1 MHKKGLDR
9 FFAGGLKTT
18 EKRVNEMPYV
28 PQDVKERIKREVS
41 IQRLAEARGIKLHR
55 SGKELIGL
63 CPFHDDRNPSLN
75 IDPAKNVWSC
85 KGACGEGGDVILWV
99 MRAEGISFHHA
110 LELLRKDYAPSA
122 GPVVKIGTVPKLPP
136 LIDATAE
143 NKKLLET
150 VVGYYHETLKG
161 TPEAQQYLVKRGL
174 QSAEMVEH
182 FRLGYANRTLSY
194 HLPASNRAAGEAQRT
209 RLKELGIL
217 RNQKPGHEH
226 FNGSLVVP
234 VFNLAGEVV
243 EMYGRKITPNL
254 RAGTP
259 DHLYLPGEHRGV
271 WNEEALIASK
281 DIILC
286 EALIDALT
294 FWVAGYRNVTASYG
308 VNGFTA
314 DHRAAFERHGTKRV
328 YIAYDR
334 DEAGDKAAAKLAE
347 HLMQSG
353 IECFRVQFPK
363 GMDANEHALRTQPA
377 AMALGVLLTGAA
389 WMGKGPRPAGR
400 APVPV
405 IVAEPV
411 AAAAPTIEPLPAEA
425 KSTAKEK
432 IIEEQTPEPVI
443 EEAAQP
449 GEAQAAVVEIAPE
462 PGPATEPEPQRQ
474 PEPAA
479 EPAIEAASEPIPSAV
494 ASDPPAKP
502 AQPQQRAFSLAVNA
516 VPSQEPAA
524 RPMPLSVPAE
534 PQVKIDGGEVAV
546 TIGPRE
552 YRVLG
557 LEKCTSRGQ
566 MRVNVKVSGHNVRG
580 EFCYHG
586 DTLDMEAF
594 RQRAAFVKQAA
605 HELAAKEETIHR
617 EVGQLWT
624 VLAELQRE
632 RIAKVLAPP
641 DEQSLM
647 TAEEQAAA
655 MELLRD
661 PRLLERVL
669 EDFERC
675 GAVGE
680 ETNKKVSYLAAVS
693 RMLAKP
699 LAIVVQSS
707 SSAGKSSLMEAVLD
721 FMPEEH
727 RESYTAMTGQA
738 LFYMGQKNLKHKIL
752 AIAEQQGAE
761 AASYPL
767 KLLQSEG
774 KLNIAS
780 TGKDPV
786 SGKHVTHE
794 YTVEGPVMLFL
805 TTTAHE
811 VDEELM
817 NRCLVLAVNEDR
829 EQTQAIH
836 QKQREAQTLEGLKA
850 RTRRNKIVRLHR
862 NAQRLL
868 KPVDVVIECLKE
880 RRFPDTMTRTRRD
893 HMKFIALIQ
902 AITLLHQHQREIKTS
917 MEEDETLEYIEATEA
932 DVKLAWE
939 LASHVLMRSLDDV
952 QTQTRRLLLLIDKMV
967 TAECERLEIERLDY
981 RFTRATVRQFTGW
994 GDSQLKKHLS
1004 RLEDLEY
1011 LALHR
1016 GVAGQ
1021 SFVYALNF
1029 EMDENGRPVLPGL
1042 SYGAKRSRSE
1052 EGVSHFE
1059 AGVSPVGHGGVTGVS
1074 GGGHDAKSPAMTR
1087 GEAGFFDKSA
1097 KNAYRGAEASSI
1109 PQTPVVAVAAQKPN
1123 GRTGGSAWPA

>member
-1 MHKKGLDR
+1 
-9 FFAGGLKTT
+9 
-18 EKRVNEMPYV
+18 MPE
-28 PQDVKERIKREVS
+28 PT
-41 IQRLAEARGIKLHR
+41 
-55 SGKELIGL
+55 
-63 CPFHDDRNPSLN
+63 
-75 IDPAKNVWSC
+75 PA
-85 KGACGEGGDVILWV
+85 
-99 MRAEGISFHHA
+99 
-110 LELLRKDYAPSA
+110 P
-122 GPVVKIGTVPKLPP
+122 
-136 LIDATAE
+136 
-143 NKKLLET
+143 
-150 VVGYYHETLKG
+150 
-161 TPEAQQYLVKRGL
+161 
-174 QSAEMVEH
+174 
-182 FRLGYANRTLSY
+182 
-194 HLPASNRAAGEAQRT
+194 
-209 RLKELGIL
+209 
-217 RNQKPGHEH
+217 
-226 FNGSLVVP
+226 
-234 VFNLAGEVV
+234 
-243 EMYGRKITPNL
+243 
-254 RAGTP
+254 
-259 DHLYLPGEHRGV
+259 
-271 WNEEALIASK
+271 
-281 DIILC
+281 
-286 EALIDALT
+286 
-294 FWVAGYRNVTASYG
+294 
-308 VNGFTA
+308 
-314 DHRAAFERHGTKRV
+314 
-328 YIAYDR
+328 
-334 DEAGDKAAAKLAE
+334 
-347 HLMQSG
+347 
-353 IECFRVQFPK
+353 
-363 GMDANEHALRTQPA
+363 
-377 AMALGVLLTGAA
+377 
-389 WMGKGPRPAGR
+389 
-400 APVPV
+400 
-405 IVAEPV
+405 
-411 AAAAPTIEPLPAEA
+411 
-425 KSTAKEK
+425 
-432 IIEEQTPEPVI
+432 TPEPGATV
-443 EEAAQP
+443 
-449 GEAQAAVVEIAPE
+449 APVASE
-462 PGPATEPEPQRQ
+462 PGPEPEKPQ
-474 PEPAA
+474 E
-479 EPAIEAASEPIPSAV
+479 
-494 ASDPPAKP
+494 
-502 AQPQQRAFSLAVNA
+502 RAFSLAVNA
-516 VPSQEPAA
+516 VPLPAVPVEEPAA
-524 RPMPLSVPAE
+524 RPMPLSVPTE
-534 PQVKIDGGEVAV
+534 PQVKTEGGEVAV

-557 LEKCTSRGQ
+557 LDKCTSRGQ

-641 DEQSLM
+641 EETALM

-655 MELLRD
+655 MELLRS

-669 EDFERC
+669 EDFEKC

-836 QKQREAQTLEGLKA
+836 QKQREAQTLDGLKA
-850 RTRRNKIVRLHR
+850 RRRRDKIVRLHR

-868 KPVDVVIECLKE
+868 RPVDVVIECLKE

-902 AITLLHQHQREIKTS
+902 AIALLHQHQREIKTS
-917 MEEDETLEYIEATEA
+917 IDEDGETFEYIEATEA
-932 DVKLAWE
+932 DAKLAWE
-939 LASHVLMRSLDDV
+939 LSSHVLMRSLDDV
-952 QTQTRRLLLLIDKMV
+952 PPQTRRLLLLIDKMV
-967 TAECERLEIERLDY
+967 TAECERLQIERLDY

-994 GDSQLKKHLS
+994 SDSQLKTHLH
-1004 RLEDLEY
+1004 RLEELEY

-1016 GVAGQ
+1016 GLSGQ

-1029 EMDENGRPVLPGL
+1029 EMDANGRPVLPGL
-1042 SYGAKRSRSE
+1042 SYGAKAIRMEADRSGSA
-1052 EGVSHFE
+1052 EGVS
-1059 AGVSPVGHGGVTGVS
+1059 GQDGQRSGSSLGQVWGVS
-1074 GGGHDAKSPAMTR
+1074 GGGLGKESPAMTR
-1087 GEAGFFDKSA
+1087 VEGAFSGNRGKSIDKEAETS
-1097 KNAYRGAEASSI
+1097 GA
-1109 PQTPVVAVAAQKPN
+1109 PQTPVVIVPMTKPNGNGN

>member
-1 MHKKGLDR
+1 
-9 FFAGGLKTT
+9 
-18 EKRVNEMPYV
+18 MPYV
-28 PQDVKERIKREVS
+28 PPEVKERLKREVS
-41 IQRLAEARGIKLHR
+41 IQRLAEARGIKLTR

-136 LIDATAE
+136 LIDATADD
-143 NKKLLET
+143 KKLLGT
-150 VVGYYHETLKG
+150 VVNYYHRTLQDS
-161 TPEAQQYLVKRGL
+161 PEAQRYLAKRGL
-174 QSAEMVEH
+174 QSSEIIDR
-182 FRLGYANRTLSY
+182 FKLGYANRTLSL

-226 FNGSLVVP
+226 FNGSLVIP
-234 VFNLAGEVV
+234 VFNLDGEVM

-271 WNEEALIASK
+271 WNEESFIASK

-314 DHRAAFERHGTKRV
+314 DHRAAFERHGTERV

-347 HLMQSG
+347 ELMGMG

-363 GMDANEHALRTQPA
+363 GQDANEYARVTQPA
-377 AMALGVLLTGAA
+377 AKALGVLLTGAA

-411 AAAAPTIEPLPAEA
+411 AAAAPAIAPLPAET
-425 KSTAKEK
+425 KSTAKGKKIEEPVPAPSIEPQPAAVKAATKEK
-432 IIEEQTPEPVI
+432 IIVP
-443 EEAAQP
+443 
-449 GEAQAAVVEIAPE
+449 EIAE
-462 PGPATEPEPQRQ
+462 PMP
-474 PEPAA
+474 
-479 EPAIEAASEPIPSAV
+479 
-494 ASDPPAKP
+494 KP
-502 AQPQQRAFSLAVNA
+502 APEKQSERAFSLAVNA
-516 VPSQEPAA
+516 VPSEEPPS
-524 RPMPLSVPAE
+524 RPMPLAVPTE
-534 PQVKIDGGEVAV
+534 PQVKVEGGEVAV

-552 YRVLG
+552 YRILG
-557 LEKCTSRGQ
+557 LDKCTSRGQ

-605 HELAAKEETIHR
+605 HELAAREETIHR

-641 DEQSLM
+641 EEQSLM

-655 MELLRD
+655 LELLRD
-661 PRLLERVL
+661 PRLLDRVL
-669 EDFERC
+669 EDFEKC

-680 ETNKKVSYLAAVS
+680 EANKKVSYLAAVS
-693 RMLAKP
+693 RMLSKP

-707 SSAGKSSLMEAVLD
+707 SSAGKSALMEAVLD

-805 TTTAHE
+805 TTTAHD

-817 NRCLVLAVNEDR
+817 NRCLVLTVNEDR
-829 EQTQAIH
+829 EQTRAIH

-850 RTRRNKIVRLHR
+850 RMRQNKIVRLHR

-868 KPVDVVIECLKE
+868 RPVQVVIEHLKE
-880 RRFPDTMTRTRRD
+880 RGFPDAMTRTRRD
-893 HMKFIALIQ
+893 HMKFLTLIQ
-902 AITLLHQHQREIKTS
+902 AITLLYQHQREIKTS
-917 MEEDETLEYIEATEA
+917 TEDGETLEYIEATEA

-952 QTQTRRLLLLIDKMV
+952 PPQTRRLLLLIDKMV
-967 TAECERLEIERLDY
+967 TEECERLQIERLDY
-981 RFTRATVRQFTGW
+981 RFTRATVRQRTGW
-994 GDSQLKKHLS
+994 SDSQLKTHLH
-1004 RLEDLEY
+1004 RLEELEY

-1016 GVAGQ
+1016 GVSGQ

-1029 EMDENGRPVLPGL
+1029 EMDANGRPVLPGL
-1042 SYGAKRSRSE
+1042 SYGAKAIRMEADRSGSAE
-1052 EGVSHFE
+1052 
-1059 AGVSPVGHGGVTGVS
+1059 GVS
-1074 GGGHDAKSPAMTR
+1074 GGGLGKESPAMTR
-1087 GEAGFFDKSA
+1087 EEGAFSGNSGKRIDKE
-1097 KNAYRGAEASSI
+1097 AEASGA
-1109 PQTPVVAVAAQKPN
+1109 PQTPVVVVAAQKPN

>member
-1 MHKKGLDR
+1 
-9 FFAGGLKTT
+9 
-18 EKRVNEMPYV
+18 MPYV
-28 PQDVKERIKREVS
+28 PPEVKERIKREVS
-41 IQRLAEARGIKLHR
+41 IQRLAEARGIKLVR

-99 MRAEGISFHHA
+99 MRAEGVSFHHA
-110 LELLRKDYAPSA
+110 LEMLKREHFPLVG
-122 GPVVKIGTVPKLPP
+122 GPIQPVKQSTVRKLPP
-136 LIDATAE
+136 LIDATADD
-143 NKKLLET
+143 KKLLEI
-150 VVGYYHETLKG
+150 VVSYYNETLKKE
-161 TPEAQQYLVKRGL
+161 PEALKYLFSRGL
-174 QSAEMVEH
+174 QSSEIIDR
-182 FRLGYANRTLSY
+182 FRLGFANRTLGLR
-194 HLPASNRAAGEAQRT
+194 LPKSNRAAGDAQRT

-226 FNGSLVVP
+226 FNGSLVIP
-234 VFNLAGEVV
+234 IFNLAGEVV
-243 EMYGRKITPNL
+243 EMYGRKITSSL
-254 RAGTP
+254 REGTP
-259 DHLYLPGEHRGV
+259 LHLYLKGEHRGV
-271 WNEEALIASK
+271 WNEEALMASK
-281 DIILC
+281 EIILC

-294 FWVAGYRNVTASYG
+294 FWCAGFRNVTASYG

-314 DHRAAFERHGTKRV
+314 DHRAAFEKQGTKRV
-328 YIAYDR
+328 YIAYDN
-334 DEAGDKAAAKLAE
+334 DEAGNKAAAKLAE
-347 HLMQSG
+347 ELIEMG
-353 IECFRVQFPK
+353 VECFRVQFPK
-363 GMDANEHALRTQPA
+363 GMDANEYALKVTPA
-377 AMALGVLLTGAA
+377 AKSLGVLLNRAA
-389 WMGKGPRPAGR
+389 WLGKGQPPAQR
-400 APVPV
+400 VAVPV
-405 IVAEPV
+405 IE
-411 AAAAPTIEPLPAEA
+411 AAPAIEPLPAET

-432 IIEEQTPEPVI
+432 IIEEPMPEPTPEP
-443 EEAAQP
+443 EKPAAQ
-449 GEAQAAVVEIAPE
+449 E
-462 PGPATEPEPQRQ
+462 
-474 PEPAA
+474 
-479 EPAIEAASEPIPSAV
+479 
-494 ASDPPAKP
+494 
-502 AQPQQRAFSLAVNA
+502 RAFSLAVNA
-516 VPSQEPAA
+516 VPLEEPAA
-524 RPMPLSVPAE
+524 RPMPLAVPAE
-534 PQVKIDGGEVAV
+534 PKVETDGEEVRV
-546 TIGPRE
+546 SIGPRE
-552 YRVLG
+552 YRVLW
-557 LEKCTSRGQ
+557 LEKSTVRGRMQ
-566 MRVNVKVSGHNVRG
+566 VNVKVSGKNVRG
-580 EFCYHG
+580 EYCYHG
-586 DTLDMEAF
+586 DSFDMESF
-594 RQRAAFVKQAA
+594 QRRAAFIKQAA
-605 HELAAKEETIHR
+605 HELAVKEETMHAD
-617 EVGQLWT
+617 VGKLWA
-624 VLAELQRE
+624 VLSDLQRE
-632 RIAKVLAPP
+632 RITKTLAPQEEP
-641 DEQSLM
+641 ELI

-655 MELLRD
+655 LDLLRD

-669 EDFERC
+669 EDFEKC

-850 RTRRNKIVRLHR
+850 RTRRDKIVRLHR

-868 KPVDVVIECLKE
+868 RPVDVVIECLKE

-917 MEEDETLEYIEATEA
+917 IEEDVRLEYIEATEA

-952 QTQTRRLLLLIDKMV
+952 QTQTRRLLLVIDKMV
-967 TAECERLEIERLDY
+967 SSECERLQIERLDY

-1016 GVAGQ
+1016 GMAGQ

-1059 AGVSPVGHGGVTGVS
+1059 AGLAPAGHGGVMGVS
-1074 GGGHDAKSPAMTR
+1074 WGGHDAKSPATTR
-1087 GEAGFFDKSA
+1087 VEDGFSDKSA
-1097 KNAYRGAEASSI
+1097 KNAYKEVEASGI
-1109 PQTPVVAVAAQKPN
+1109 QQNPIVVVPMTKPN
-1123 GRTGGSAWPA
+1123 GKGNGRMEGNAWPA

>member
-1 MHKKGLDR
+1 
-9 FFAGGLKTT
+9 
-18 EKRVNEMPYV
+18 MPYV
-28 PQDVKERIKREVS
+28 PPEVKERLKREVS
-41 IQRLAEARGIKLHR
+41 IQRLAEARGIKLTR

-75 IDPAKNVWSC
+75 IDPVKNVWSC
-85 KGACGEGGDVILWV
+85 KGACGEGGDVFLWV
-99 MRAEGISFHHA
+99 MRAEGVSFHHA
-110 LELLRKDYAPSA
+110 LELLKRDYAPSA
-122 GPVVKIGTVPKLPP
+122 GPVVKIATVPKLPP
-136 LIDATAE
+136 LIDATADD
-143 NKKLLET
+143 KKLLGT
-150 VVGYYHETLKG
+150 VVDYYNRTLKDS
-161 TPEAQQYLVKRGL
+161 PEAQRYLVKRGL
-174 QSAEMVEH
+174 ESSEIIDR
-182 FRLGYANRTLSY
+182 FRLGYANRSLCL

-259 DHLYLPGEHRGV
+259 DHTYLPGPHRGV
-271 WNEEALIASK
+271 WNEEAFIASK
-281 DIILC
+281 EIILC

-314 DHRAAFERHGTKRV
+314 DHRAAFERHGTERV

-334 DEAGDKAAAKLAE
+334 DDAGDKAAAKLAE
-347 HLMQSG
+347 ELMGMG

-363 GMDANEHALRTQPA
+363 GQDANEYARVTQPA
-377 AMALGVLLTGAA
+377 AKALGVLLTGAA

-405 IVAEPV
+405 VVAEPA
-411 AAAAPTIEPLPAEA
+411 AAAAPTVEPLPAEA

-432 IIEEQTPEPVI
+432 KIEEPMPEPTPEPTPT
-443 EEAAQP
+443 P
-449 GEAQAAVVEIAPE
+449 GAAVAQVASE
-462 PGPATEPEPQRQ
+462 PGPEPEKPQ
-474 PEPAA
+474 E
-479 EPAIEAASEPIPSAV
+479 
-494 ASDPPAKP
+494 
-502 AQPQQRAFSLAVNA
+502 RAFSLAVNA
-516 VPSQEPAA
+516 VPLPAVPIEEPAA
-524 RPMPLSVPAE
+524 RPMPLSVPTE
-534 PQVKIDGGEVAV
+534 PQVKTEGGEVAV

-557 LEKCTSRGQ
+557 LDKCTSRGQ

-641 DEQSLM
+641 EETALM

-669 EDFERC
+669 EDFEKC

-805 TTTAHE
+805 TTTAPD

-836 QKQREAQTLEGLKA
+836 RKQREAQTLDGLKA
-850 RTRRNKIVRLHR
+850 RRRRDKIVRLHR

-868 KPVDVVIECLKE
+868 RPVDVVIECLKE

-902 AITLLHQHQREIKTS
+902 AIALLHQHQREIKTS
-917 MEEDETLEYIEATEA
+917 IDEDGETFEYIEATEA
-932 DVKLAWE
+932 DAKLAWE

-952 QTQTRRLLLLIDKMV
+952 QTQTRRLLLLLDKMV
-967 TAECERLEIERLDY
+967 TAECERLQIERLDY

-994 GDSQLKKHLS
+994 SDSQLKTHLH
-1004 RLEDLEY
+1004 RLEELEY

-1016 GVAGQ
+1016 GLSGQ

-1029 EMDENGRPVLPGL
+1029 EMDSNGRPVLPGL
-1042 SYGAKRSRSE
+1042 SYGAKAIRMEADRSGSA
-1052 EGVSHFE
+1052 EGVSGLE
-1059 AGVSPVGHGGVTGVS
+1059 GQRSGSSLGQVWGVS
-1074 GGGHDAKSPAMTR
+1074 GGGLGKESPAMTR
-1087 GEAGFFDKSA
+1087 AEGAFSGNSGKRIDKE
-1097 KNAYRGAEASSI
+1097 AEASGA
-1109 PQTPVVAVAAQKPN
+1109 PQTPVVVVAAQKPN

>member
-1 MHKKGLDR
+1 
-9 FFAGGLKTT
+9 
-18 EKRVNEMPYV
+18 MPYV
-28 PQDVKERIKREVS
+28 PPEVKERLKREVS
-41 IQRLAEARGIKLHR
+41 IQRLAEARGIKLTR

-75 IDPAKNVWSC
+75 IDPVKNVWSC
-85 KGACGEGGDVILWV
+85 KGACGEGGDVFLWV
-99 MRAEGISFHHA
+99 MRAEGVSFHHA
-110 LELLRKDYAPSA
+110 LELLKRDYAPSA
-122 GPVVKIGTVPKLPP
+122 GPVVKIATVPKLPP
-136 LIDATAE
+136 LIDATADD
-143 NKKLLET
+143 KKLLGT
-150 VVGYYHETLKG
+150 VVDYYSRTLKDS
-161 TPEAQQYLVKRGL
+161 PEAQRYLVKRGL
-174 QSAEMVEH
+174 ESSEIIDR
-182 FRLGYANRTLSY
+182 FKLGYANRSLCL
-194 HLPASNRAAGEAQRT
+194 HLPASNRAAGEAQWT

-226 FNGSLVVP
+226 FNGSLVIP
-234 VFNLAGEVV
+234 VFNLDGEVM

-259 DHLYLPGEHRGV
+259 DHTYLPGPHRGV
-271 WNEEALIASK
+271 WNEEAFLASK
-281 DIILC
+281 EIILC

-314 DHRAAFERHGTKRV
+314 DHRAAFERHGIERV

-334 DEAGDKAAAKLAE
+334 DDAGDKAAAKLAE
-347 HLMQSG
+347 QLMEMG

-363 GMDANEHALRTQPA
+363 GQDANEYARVTQPA
-377 AMALGVLLTGAA
+377 AKALGVLLTGAA

-411 AAAAPTIEPLPAEA
+411 RAAAPTVEPLPAEA

-432 IIEEQTPEPVI
+432 KIEEPEPMP
-443 EEAAQP
+443 EPTAEPAPTLEP
-449 GEAQAAVVEIAPE
+449 GAAVAPVASE
-462 PGPATEPEPQRQ
+462 PGPEPEKPQ
-474 PEPAA
+474 E
-479 EPAIEAASEPIPSAV
+479 
-494 ASDPPAKP
+494 
-502 AQPQQRAFSLAVNA
+502 RAFSLAVNA
-516 VPSQEPAA
+516 VPLPAVPVEESAA
-524 RPMPLSVPAE
+524 RPMPLSVPTE
-534 PQVKIDGGEVAV
+534 PQVKTEGGEVAV

-557 LEKCTSRGQ
+557 LDKCTSRGQ

-641 DEQSLM
+641 EETSIM

-661 PRLLERVL
+661 PRLLDRVL

-680 ETNKKVSYLAAVS
+680 EANKKVSYLAAVS
-693 RMLAKP
+693 RMLSKP

-707 SSAGKSSLMEAVLD
+707 SSAGKSALMEAVLD

-805 TTTAHE
+805 TTTAPD

-836 QKQREAQTLEGLKA
+836 QKQREAQTLEGLRA

-868 KPVDVVIECLKE
+868 RPVDVVIECLKE

-893 HMKFIALIQ
+893 HMKFLTLIQ
-902 AITLLHQHQREIKTS
+902 AIALLHQHQREIKTS
-917 MEEDETLEYIEATEA
+917 TEEGETLEYIEATEA
-932 DVKLAWE
+932 DAKLAWE

-967 TAECERLEIERLDY
+967 TAECERLQIERLDY

-994 GDSQLKKHLS
+994 SDSQLKTHLH
-1004 RLEDLEY
+1004 RLEELEY

-1016 GVAGQ
+1016 GLSGQ

-1029 EMDENGRPVLPGL
+1029 EMDSNGRPVLPGL
-1042 SYGAKRSRSE
+1042 SYGAKAIRMEADRSGSA
-1052 EGVSHFE
+1052 EGVSGLE
-1059 AGVSPVGHGGVTGVS
+1059 GQRSGASLGQVWGVS
-1074 GGGHDAKSPAMTR
+1074 GGGLGKESPAMTR
-1087 GEAGFFDKSA
+1087 AEGAFSGNRGKSIDK
-1097 KNAYRGAEASSI
+1097 GAEASGA
-1109 PQTPVVAVAAQKPN
+1109 PQTPVVIVPMTKPN
-1123 GRTGGSAWPA
+1123 GNGNGRARDLEGSAWPA

>member
-1 MHKKGLDR
+1 
-9 FFAGGLKTT
+9 
-18 EKRVNEMPYV
+18 MPYV
-28 PQDVKERIKREVS
+28 PPEEKERLKREVS

-85 KGACGEGGDVILWV
+85 KGACGEGGDVFLWV
-99 MRAEGISFHHA
+99 MRAEGVSFHHA
-110 LELLRKDYAPSA
+110 LELLRREYLPSA
-122 GPVVKIGTVPKLPP
+122 IETTGPAPKQSTVRKLPP
-136 LIDATAE
+136 LIDAAAE
-143 NKKLLET
+143 DKKLLET
-150 VVGYYHETLKG
+150 VVSYYHRTLKES
-161 TPEAQQYLVKRGL
+161 PEALRYLEKRGL
-174 QSAEMVEH
+174 RSGELVDR
-182 FRLGYANRTLSY
+182 FRLGYANRTLSL
-194 HLPASNRAAGEAQRT
+194 HLPASNRAAGDAQRT
-209 RLKELGIL
+209 RLKELGVL

-243 EMYGRKITPNL
+243 EMYGRKINDNL

-259 DHLYLPGEHRGV
+259 DHLYLPGAHRGV
-271 WNEEALIASK
+271 WNEEALAASK
-281 DIILC
+281 DVILC
-286 EALIDALT
+286 EALIDAMT
-294 FWVAGYRNVTASYG
+294 FWCAGYRNVTASYG

-314 DHRAAFERHGTKRV
+314 DHRAAFEKHGTERV

-334 DEAGDKAAAKLAE
+334 DDAGNNAAAKLAE
-347 HLMQSG
+347 ELMEKG
-353 IECFRVQFPK
+353 VECFRVQFPK
-363 GMDANEHALRTQPA
+363 GQDANEYARVTQPA
-377 AMALGVLLTGAA
+377 AKALGVLVTGAA
-389 WMGKGPRPAGR
+389 WMGKTGVPTDRSSSVGWKGPRPGGR
-400 APVPV
+400 AVVP
-405 IVAEPV
+405 
-411 AAAAPTIEPLPAEA
+411 
-425 KSTAKEK
+425 
-432 IIEEQTPEPVI
+432 
-443 EEAAQP
+443 
-449 GEAQAAVVEIAPE
+449 AVVA
-462 PGPATEPEPQRQ
+462 G
-474 PEPAA
+474 
-479 EPAIEAASEPIPSAV
+479 PAIEAAPAVEPQPAESKSAAKEKITV
-494 ASDPPAKP
+494 EPEPGAIAAPEIEEPMPEPAAAPTPEPEKP
-502 AQPQQRAFSLAVNA
+502 AERVFPLAVNA
-516 VPSQEPAA
+516 VPLEEPAA
-524 RPMPLSVPAE
+524 RPMPLATPAE
-534 PQVKIDGGEVAV
+534 PKVETDGEEVRV
-546 TIGPRE
+546 HIGPRE
-552 YRVLG
+552 YRVLW
-557 LEKCTSRGQ
+557 LEKSTARGRMQ
-566 MRVNVKVSGHNVRG
+566 VNVKVTGKNVRG
-580 EFCYHG
+580 ESCYHG
-586 DTLDMEAF
+586 DSFDMESF
-594 RQRAAFVKQAA
+594 QRRAAFIKQAA
-605 HELAAKEETIHR
+605 HELAVKEETMHAD
-617 EVGQLWT
+617 VGKLWA
-624 VLAELQRE
+624 VLGDLQRE
-632 RIAKVLAPP
+632 RIARTLAP
-641 DEQSLM
+641 EEASETM

-655 MELLRD
+655 MELLRS

-669 EDFERC
+669 EDFEKC

-680 ETNKKVSYLAAVS
+680 ETNKTVSYLAAVS
-693 RMLAKP
+693 RLLAKP
-699 LAIVVQSS
+699 LAVVVQSS

-721 FMPEEH
+721 FIPEEH

-794 YTVEGPVMLFL
+794 YTVEGPVMIFL

-850 RTRRNKIVRLHR
+850 RTRRAKIVRLHR

-868 KPVDVVIECLKE
+868 RPVDVVIERLKE
-880 RRFPDTMTRTRRD
+880 RRFPDNMTRTRRD
-893 HMKFIALIQ
+893 HMKFIALVQ
-902 AITLLHQHQREIKTS
+902 AIALLHQHQREIKTS
-917 MEEDETLEYIEATEA
+917 VDEDVRLEYIEATEA

-952 QTQTRRLLLLIDKMV
+952 PTQTRRLLLMIDKMV
-967 TAECERLEIERLDY
+967 TAECARLEVERLDY

-1016 GVAGQ
+1016 GAPGQ

-1029 EMDENGRPVLPGL
+1029 EMDSAGRPVLPGL
-1042 SYGAKRSRSE
+1042 SYGAKSVRAEANGVPTDRSSSVGYADRSRLE

-1059 AGVSPVGHGGVTGVS
+1059 AGLSPAGHGGVMGVS
-1074 GGGHDAKSPAMTR
+1074 RGGHDAKSPAMTR
-1087 GEAGFFDKSA
+1087 AEEGFSVKSA
-1097 KNAYRGAEASSI
+1097 ENAYKGASGI
-1109 PQTPVVAVAAQKPN
+1109 PQTSVVALSAPKPN
-1123 GRTGGSAWPA
+1123 GNGNGRMEGSAWPA

>member
-1 MHKKGLDR
+1 
-9 FFAGGLKTT
+9 
-18 EKRVNEMPYV
+18 MPYV
-28 PQDVKERIKREVS
+28 PPEVKERLKREVS
-41 IQRLAEARGIKLHR
+41 IQRLAEARGIKLTR

-136 LIDATAE
+136 LIDATADD
-143 NKKLLET
+143 KKLLGT
-150 VVGYYHETLKG
+150 VVNYYHRTLQDS
-161 TPEAQQYLVKRGL
+161 PEAQRYLAKRGL
-174 QSAEMVEH
+174 QSSEIIDR
-182 FRLGYANRTLSY
+182 FKLGYANRTLSL

-226 FNGSLVVP
+226 FNGSLVIP
-234 VFNLAGEVV
+234 VFNLDGEVM

-271 WNEEALIASK
+271 WNEESFIASK

-314 DHRAAFERHGTKRV
+314 DHRAAFERHGTERV

-347 HLMQSG
+347 ELMGMG

-363 GMDANEHALRTQPA
+363 GQDANEYARVTQPA
-377 AMALGVLLTGAA
+377 AKALGVLLTGAA

-411 AAAAPTIEPLPAEA
+411 AAAAPAIAPLPAET
-425 KSTAKEK
+425 KSTAKGKKIEEPVPAPSIEPQPAAVKAATKEK
-432 IIEEQTPEPVI
+432 IIVP
-443 EEAAQP
+443 
-449 GEAQAAVVEIAPE
+449 EIAE
-462 PGPATEPEPQRQ
+462 PMP
-474 PEPAA
+474 
-479 EPAIEAASEPIPSAV
+479 
-494 ASDPPAKP
+494 KP
-502 AQPQQRAFSLAVNA
+502 APEKQSERAFSLAVNA
-516 VPSQEPAA
+516 VPSEEPPS
-524 RPMPLSVPAE
+524 RPMPLAVPTE
-534 PQVKIDGGEVAV
+534 PQVKVEGGEVAV

-552 YRVLG
+552 YRILG
-557 LEKCTSRGQ
+557 LDKCTSRGQ

-605 HELAAKEETIHR
+605 HELAAREETIHR

-641 DEQSLM
+641 EEQSLM

-655 MELLRD
+655 LELLRD
-661 PRLLERVL
+661 PRLLDRVL
-669 EDFERC
+669 EDFEKC

-680 ETNKKVSYLAAVS
+680 EANKKVSYLAAVS
-693 RMLAKP
+693 RMLSKP

-707 SSAGKSSLMEAVLD
+707 SSAGKSALMEAVLD

-805 TTTAHE
+805 TTTAHD

-817 NRCLVLAVNEDR
+817 NRCLVLTVNEDR
-829 EQTQAIH
+829 EQTRAIH

-850 RTRRNKIVRLHR
+850 RMRQNKIVRLHR

-868 KPVDVVIECLKE
+868 RPVQVVIEHLKE
-880 RRFPDTMTRTRRD
+880 RGFPDAMTRTRRD
-893 HMKFIALIQ
+893 HMKFLTLIQ
-902 AITLLHQHQREIKTS
+902 AITLLYQHQREIKTS
-917 MEEDETLEYIEATEA
+917 TEDGETLEYIEATEA

-952 QTQTRRLLLLIDKMV
+952 PPQTRRLLLLIDKMV
-967 TAECERLEIERLDY
+967 TEECERLQIERLDY
-981 RFTRATVRQFTGW
+981 RFTRATVRQRTGW
-994 GDSQLKKHLS
+994 SDSQLKTHLH
-1004 RLEDLEY
+1004 RLEELEY

-1016 GVAGQ
+1016 GVSGQ

-1029 EMDENGRPVLPGL
+1029 EMDANGRPVLPGL
-1042 SYGAKRSRSE
+1042 SYGAKAIRMEADRSGSA
-1052 EGVSHFE
+1052 EGVSGLE
-1059 AGVSPVGHGGVTGVS
+1059 GQRSGASLGQVWGVS
-1074 GGGHDAKSPAMTR
+1074 GGGLGKESPAMTR
-1087 GEAGFFDKSA
+1087 EEGAFSGNSGKRIDKE
-1097 KNAYRGAEASSI
+1097 AEASSA
-1109 PQTPVVAVAAQKPN
+1109 PQTPVVVVAAQKPN

>member
-1 MHKKGLDR
+1 
-9 FFAGGLKTT
+9 
-18 EKRVNEMPYV
+18 MPYV

-594 RQRAAFVKQAA
+594 RQRVAFVKQAA

-836 QKQREAQTLEGLKA
+836 QKQREAQTLEGLKT

-967 TAECERLEIERLDY
+967 TTECERLEIERLDY

>member
-1 MHKKGLDR
+1 
-9 FFAGGLKTT
+9 
-18 EKRVNEMPYV
+18 MPYV
-28 PQDVKERIKREVS
+28 PPEVVERIKREVS
-41 IQRLAEARGIKLHR
+41 LQRLAEARGIKLHR

-75 IDPAKNVWSC
+75 IDSAENVWHC
-85 KGACGEGGDVILWV
+85 KGACGEGGSVIDWV
-99 MRAEGISFHHA
+99 MRAEGVSFHHA
-110 LELLRKDYAPSA
+110 LELLRKDYVPSA
-122 GPVVKIGTVPKLPP
+122 GPVVKQRTVPKLPP

-143 NKKLLET
+143 DKKLLET
-150 VVGYYHETLKG
+150 VVAYYHRTLKES
-161 TPEAQQYLVKRGL
+161 PEAQRYLVKRGL

-182 FRLGYANRTLSY
+182 FRLGYANRSLCL
-194 HLPASNRAAGEAQRT
+194 HLPESNRAAGEAQRA

-217 RNQKPGHEH
+217 RNRKPGHEH
-226 FNGSLVVP
+226 FNGSLVIP

-254 RAGTP
+254 RPGTE
-259 DHLYLPGEHRGV
+259 DHTYLPGPHRGV
-271 WNEEALIASK
+271 WNEAALIASK
-281 DIILC
+281 EIILC
-286 EALIDALT
+286 EALIDAMT
-294 FWVAGYRNVTASYG
+294 FWCAGYRNVTASYG

-347 HLMQSG
+347 ELIGMG

-363 GMDANEHALRTQPA
+363 GMDANEYALKTQPA
-377 AMALGVLLTGAA
+377 SRALGVLLTGAV
-389 WMGKGPRPAGR
+389 WLGKGRVPTDRSSSVGWKGQRPAVR
-400 APVPV
+400 AQVPV
-405 IVAEPV
+405 IVAEPA
-411 AAAAPTIEPLPAEA
+411 AAAAPTVESLPAEV

-432 IIEEQTPEPVI
+432 NILEERPEPM
-443 EEAAQP
+443 
-449 GEAQAAVVEIAPE
+449 
-462 PGPATEPEPQRQ
+462 

-479 EPAIEAASEPIPSAV
+479 EPAPTPEPE
-494 ASDPPAKP
+494 K
-502 AQPQQRAFSLAVNA
+502 QQQGVFSLAVNA
-516 VPSQEPAA
+516 VPSVSPDEPVS
-524 RPMPLSVPAE
+524 RPMPLAVPIA
-534 PQVKIDGGEVAV
+534 PKIEVEGEEV
-546 TIGPRE
+546 TVSIGPRV

-580 EFCYHG
+580 EFCCHG
-586 DTLDMEAF
+586 DSLDMEAF
-594 RQRAAFVKQAA
+594 RQRAAFVKQTA
-605 HELAAKEETIHR
+605 HELAVKEETIHR

-624 VLAELQRE
+624 ALAELQRE
-632 RIAKVLAPP
+632 QMKKLLEVPS
-641 DEQSLM
+641 DEAQM

-655 MELLRD
+655 MELLRS

-693 RMLAKP
+693 RLLSKP
-699 LAIVVQSS
+699 LAVVVQSS

-794 YTVEGPVMLFL
+794 YTVEGPVMIFL

-868 KPVDVVIECLKE
+868 RPVDVVIECLKE
-880 RRFPDTMTRTRRD
+880 RRFPDNMTRTRRD
-893 HMKFIALIQ
+893 HMKFITLIQ
-902 AITLLHQHQREIKTS
+902 AITLLHQHQREIRTS
-917 MEEDETLEYIEATEA
+917 IDEDVRLEYIEATEA

-952 QTQTRRLLLLIDKMV
+952 QAQTRRLLLAIDKMV
-967 TAECERLEIERLDY
+967 AAECERLQIERLDY

-1029 EMDENGRPVLPGL
+1029 EMDESGRPVLPGL
-1042 SYGAKRSRSE
+1042 SYGAKRSRLE

-1059 AGVSPVGHGGVTGVS
+1059 AGLSPAGHGGVMGVS
-1074 GGGHDAKSPAMTR
+1074 RGGHDAESPAMT
-1087 GEAGFFDKSA
+1087 GVETGFSVKSA
-1097 KNAYRGAEASSI
+1097 ENAYKDAGASGP
-1109 PQTPVVAVAAQKPN
+1109 PQNPIVAINKPN
-1123 GRTGGSAWPA
+1123 GHGLAQQMGVK

>member
-1 MHKKGLDR
+1 
-9 FFAGGLKTT
+9 
-18 EKRVNEMPYV
+18 MPYV
-28 PQDVKERIKREVS
+28 PPEVKERLKREVS
-41 IQRLAEARGIKLHR
+41 IQRLAEARGIKLTR

-75 IDPAKNVWSC
+75 IDPVKNVWSC
-85 KGACGEGGDVILWV
+85 KGACGEGGDVFLWV
-99 MRAEGISFHHA
+99 MRAEGVSFHHA
-110 LELLRKDYAPSA
+110 LELLKRDYAPSA
-122 GPVVKIGTVPKLPP
+122 GPVVKIATVPKLPP
-136 LIDATAE
+136 LIDATADD
-143 NKKLLET
+143 KKLLGT
-150 VVGYYHETLKG
+150 VVDYYNRTLQDS
-161 TPEAQQYLVKRGL
+161 PEAQRYLVKRGL
-174 QSAEMVEH
+174 ESSEIIDR
-182 FRLGYANRTLSY
+182 FKLGYANRSLCL
-194 HLPASNRAAGEAQRT
+194 HLPASNRAAGDAQRT

-259 DHLYLPGEHRGV
+259 DHTYLPGPHRGV
-271 WNEEALIASK
+271 WNEEAFIASK
-281 DIILC
+281 EIILC

-314 DHRAAFERHGTKRV
+314 DHRAAFERHGIERV

-334 DEAGDKAAAKLAE
+334 DDAGDKAAAKLAE
-347 HLMQSG
+347 QLMEMG

-363 GMDANEHALRTQPA
+363 GQDANEYARVTQPA
-377 AMALGVLLTGAA
+377 AKALGVLLTGAA

-405 IVAEPV
+405 VVAEPV
-411 AAAAPTIEPLPAEA
+411 RAAAPTVEPLPAEA

-432 IIEEQTPEPVI
+432 KIEEPVPEPTAEPAPTPEP
-443 EEAAQP
+443 
-449 GEAQAAVVEIAPE
+449 GAAVAPV
-462 PGPATEPEPQRQ
+462 
-474 PEPAA
+474 
-479 EPAIEAASEPIPSAV
+479 ASEP
-494 ASDPPAKP
+494 DPEPEKP
-502 AQPQQRAFSLAVNA
+502 QERAFSLAVNA
-516 VPSQEPAA
+516 VPSEEPAA
-524 RPMPLSVPAE
+524 RPMPLAVPTE
-534 PQVKIDGGEVAV
+534 PQVKTEGGEVAV

-557 LEKCTSRGQ
+557 LDKCTSRGQ

-641 DEQSLM
+641 EETALM

-669 EDFERC
+669 EDFEKC

-836 QKQREAQTLEGLKA
+836 QKQREAQTLDGLKA
-850 RTRRNKIVRLHR
+850 RRRRDKIVRLHR

-868 KPVDVVIECLKE
+868 RPVDVVIECLKE

-902 AITLLHQHQREIKTS
+902 AIALLNQHQREIKTS
-917 MEEDETLEYIEATEA
+917 IDEDGETFEYIEATEA
-932 DVKLAWE
+932 DAKLAWE
-939 LASHVLMRSLDDV
+939 LSSHVLMRSLDDV
-952 QTQTRRLLLLIDKMV
+952 PPQTRRLLLLIDKMV
-967 TAECERLEIERLDY
+967 TAECERLQIERLDY

-1042 SYGAKRSRSE
+1042 SYGAKSVRVEADRSRLE

-1059 AGVSPVGHGGVTGVS
+1059 AGVSPAGHGGVTGVS

-1087 GEAGFFDKSA
+1087 VEDGFSGKSA
-1097 KNAYRGAEASSI
+1097 KNAYRGAEANGL
-1109 PQTPVVAVAAQKPN
+1109 PQTPVVVVPMTKPNGNGN